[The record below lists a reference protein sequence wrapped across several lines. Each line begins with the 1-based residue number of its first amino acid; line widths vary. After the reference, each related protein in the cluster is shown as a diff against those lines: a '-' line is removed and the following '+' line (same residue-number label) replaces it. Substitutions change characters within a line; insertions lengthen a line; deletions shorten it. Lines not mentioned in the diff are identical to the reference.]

1 MFGVSVRKI
10 FKQLIVML
18 ELNKLF
24 KLLKV
29 NYKRVH
35 ILKKQ
40 VFDQLIKFQG
50 TRSNNSCSRKFKKSN
65 SMIIYGN
72 FGDGIS
78 IIIFVCFCRLLR

>member
-35 ILKKQ
+35 I
-40 VFDQLIKFQG
+40 
-50 TRSNNSCSRKFKKSN
+50 FKKTS
-65 SMIIYGN
+65 
-72 FGDGIS
+72 
-78 IIIFVCFCRLLR
+78 V